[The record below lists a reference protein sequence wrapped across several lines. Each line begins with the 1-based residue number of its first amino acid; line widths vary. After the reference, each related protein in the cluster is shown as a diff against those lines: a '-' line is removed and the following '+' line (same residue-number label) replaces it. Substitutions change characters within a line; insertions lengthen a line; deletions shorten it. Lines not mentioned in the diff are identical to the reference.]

1 MSRNSNRDRRD
12 CVERHAYER
21 DGRTFMKCHICRGE
35 IDLATT
41 SWEAEHPVMYALGGK
56 EVWPA
61 HWRCHRTKTATDV
74 SALAKGKRARD
85 RNLGITRSTR
95 PMPGGRR
102 TAWKKKLN
110 GEVERR

>member
-1 MSRNSNRDRRD
+1 VRRNSTRDRRD

-21 DGRTFMKCHICRGE
+21 DGRTYMQCHICRGE

-85 RNLGITRSTR
+85 RNLGR
-95 PMPGGRR
+95 GRR